1 MFSATVNPARGD
13 YPARCAPWRSCGPPA
28 PALWEPG
35 PPTVPRDGYAHC
47 DKTFLICYIGII
59 KIESQALLLLFLA
72 SARFR
77 PDQSTTAPVA
87 GVMASM
93 TARACL
99 RRQVAGARPVCLNA
113 DRVSRPRCPGA
124 RSDPR
129 QEAGGGARHPDSRYT
144 DSAAAARPGRAAPPQ
159 APLGGSQ
166 AAISGPSDL
175 RSRATGSP
183 PGPAAPPMS
192 LTARPRGQPAIASS
206 TARRSAQGPPDP
218 TPATPRSGSARPLR
232 ARTLCR
238 AGARRFSYFF

>member
-1 MFSATVNPARGD
+1 MFSATVNRSARGLPRALRPLALLR
-13 YPARCAPWRSCGPPA
+13 PACSSA
-28 PALWEPG
+28 WEPG
-35 PPTVPRDGYAHC
+35 SPTVPRDGYAHC
-47 DKTFLICYIGII
+47 DKTFLICYIVII

-87 GVMASM
+87 GVMAPM

-144 DSAAAARPGRAAPPQ
+144 DSAAAARQDAQ
-159 APLGGSQ
+159 
-166 AAISGPSDL
+166 
-175 RSRATGSP
+175 
-183 PGPAAPPMS
+183 
-192 LTARPRGQPAIASS
+192 PRLKP
-206 TARRSAQGPPDP
+206 RSA
-218 TPATPRSGSARPLR
+218 ALRRP
-232 ARTLCR
+232 
-238 AGARRFSYFF
+238 